1 MIKISNIEV
10 FGWEAAI
17 RGMRNPLESWE
28 KSDSTWGIGEDPEPI
43 NPNDFLE
50 FHLGPND
57 HDLAMRLAK
66 AGSAHA
72 KYRRMIHV
80 QCDILAPLYW
90 WKEMETYR
98 VGCAENPTDIE
109 WDSCSTMHKIHAKE
123 FALDDFSY
131 EHLMTDSKTAGTEL
145 VDTSGL
151 GTDILVTPKSWLNIT
166 IGLLNNFRKR
176 YLETKDKEW
185 WWQMIQLLPSTYDQL
200 RTVDTNYQALSG
212 MYRDRKNHKLDE
224 WRTFCNMIESLPY
237 SDLIT
242 TEEE

>member
-1 MIKISNIEV
+1 MIKIDKVDV
-10 FGWEAAI
+10 FGWQAAI
-17 RGMRNPLESWE
+17 RGMRNPLESWA

-50 FHLGPND
+50 FQLGPND

-66 AGSAHA
+66 AGAVHA

-123 FALDDFSY
+123 LTLEDFSTD
-131 EHLMTDSKTAGTEL
+131 HLSKKVYDDDYMIFGYKNPMWSL
-145 VDTSGL
+145 DNV
-151 GTDILVTPKSWLNIT
+151 VRCLNISRENY
-166 IGLLNNFRKR
+166 IN
-176 YLETKDKEW
+176 TKDKKY
-185 WWQMIQLLPSTYDQL
+185 WWQMIQMLPSSYNQL
-200 RTVDTNYQALSG
+200 RTFDTNYQALSG
-212 MYRDRKNHKLDE
+212 MYRDRKNHKLQE
-224 WRTFCNMIESLPY
+224 WRDFCAWVETLPY
-237 SDLIT
+237 SEIIT
-242 TEEE
+242 GGDAE

>member
-10 FGWEAAI
+10 FGWQAAI
-17 RGMRNPLESWE
+17 RGMRNPLESWA
-28 KSDSTWGIGEDPEPI
+28 KSDSGFEVLYDSETESPS
-43 NPNDFLE
+43 E
-50 FHLGPND
+50 FIKFVLGAND

-72 KYRRMIHV
+72 KYSRMIHV

-123 FALDDFSY
+123 FSLDDFSH
-131 EHLMTDSKTAGTEL
+131 EHLTDYEYDGELCREFAGTLESL
-145 VDTSGL
+145 ID
-151 GTDILVTPKSWLNIT
+151 DLNVARRLY
-166 IGLLNNFRKR
+166 IG
-176 YLETKDKEW
+176 TKDKEW
-185 WWQMIQLLPSTYDQL
+185 WWQMIQLLPSSYNQL
-200 RTVDTNYQALSG
+200 RTFDTNYQALAG

-224 WRTFCNMIESLPY
+224 WREFCSMIECLPY

-242 TEEE
+242 MGVE

>member
-1 MIKISNIEV
+1 MIKIGKIEV

-17 RGMRNPLESWE
+17 RGMRNPLESWG

-50 FHLGPND
+50 FKLGPND

-66 AGSAHA
+66 AGATHA

-123 FALDDFSY
+123 FSLDDFSH
-131 EHLMTDSKTAGTEL
+131 EHLYFNPVL
-145 VDTSGL
+145 C
-151 GTDILVTPKSWLNIT
+151 NIEST
-166 IGLLNNFRKR
+166 IALLNKWRTLFN
-176 YLETKDKEW
+176 YTDKEREDYFNLNGHPFVLSKKDCW
-185 WWQMIQLLPSTYDQL
+185 YQMIQLLPSSYNQL
-200 RTVDTNYQALSG
+200 RTFDTNYQALSG

-224 WRTFCNMIESLPY
+224 WRTFCNMIEGLPY

-242 TEEE
+242 MEGE

>member
-17 RGMRNPLESWE
+17 RGMRNPLESWA
-28 KSDSTWGIGEDPEPI
+28 KSDSAWGIGEDPEPI

-50 FHLGPND
+50 FQLGPND

-66 AGSAHA
+66 GGSAHA

-123 FALDDFSY
+123 FALDDFSC
-131 EHLMTDSKTAGTEL
+131 EHLDIGVAALESLIDS
-145 VDTSGL
+145 
-151 GTDILVTPKSWLNIT
+151 LNFARNMFIQ
-166 IGLLNNFRKR
+166 
-176 YLETKDKEW
+176 TKYKKYW
-185 WWQMIQLLPSTYDQL
+185 WEMIQLLPSSYNQL

-212 MYRDRKNHKLDE
+212 MYRDRRHHKLDE
-224 WRTFCNMIESLPY
+224 WRDFCHMIESLPY

-242 TEEE
+242 TEEEECVTMEK